1 VARRDLVAASRQLPK
16 ELFGET
22 RGQPYRKKAL
32 PSESGQGQ
40 DRPCCKTGGCA
51 TIRMSR
57 ANLPTRVI
65 VPRAKLERIEGKC
78 RDAAAN
84 TVAKYQTVKLLP
96 PLLQLLWMKTHSCR
110 SSSRPHW
117 IPIAGV
123 PRAQDHP
130 EPKSR
135 RAEIRGAPKFPDNA
149 IGYGSTGSEYRRRA
163 CPYPP
168 FPEIAGTTRPLNL
181 ADHRPWNPTN
191 QRILIR

>member
-22 RGQPYRKKAL
+22 RGQPYRKKTL

-40 DRPCCKTGGCA
+40 DRACCRTGGCA

-57 ANLPTRVI
+57 ANLPTCVI

-96 PLLQLLWMKTHSCR
+96 PLVATPKDEDAFLSVLFSPALDSNRR
-110 SSSRPHW
+110 SSASPRP
-117 IPIAGV
+117 
-123 PRAQDHP
+123 PRAEKP
-130 EPKSR
+130 TRRNPR
-135 RAEIRGAPKFPDNA
+135 RAKVPGQRNWLGIDKVWNTVGGQAHAPLSPFLNTSADDYFNRPD
-149 IGYGSTGSEYRRRA
+149 
-163 CPYPP
+163 
-168 FPEIAGTTRPLNL
+168 
-181 ADHRPWNPTN
+181 H
-191 QRILIR
+191 